1 MNRKHVNDGIYGQD
15 EAPPVRFDGL
25 HTGAWVEL
33 LPSSWVPYV
42 QLARLSP
49 PVPLLLIFFPHIFG
63 ILHAA
68 VTRGVPLAEVIRV
81 SLVLFGGSIF
91 VSNAIHGWNDLIDAP
106 IDKLIPRT
114 RNRPIPRGAITPRA
128 AFVFTASQAV
138 VSTAFLLFLP
148 EHSALYAMPSIIAH
162 TYYPFA
168 KRHTNLPQVILAIAL
183 QWPII
188 LASFATEGTYEAA
201 TDESLLC
208 LFLASVLWTV
218 TYDTV
223 YGYQDYK
230 QDIRLGVGSTAV
242 LFGTWGRPI
251 LWVLSNSIVALVVA
265 CGQLAGMG
273 SVYFA
278 VAAGGCFV
286 SLNFMMAKVNL
297 LSPESCSWWFTY
309 GFWGP
314 AVAISGGLF
323 LEYLFL

>member
-1 MNRKHVNDGIYGQD
+1 MNRKHVNNDVHGQD
-15 EAPPVRFDGL
+15 EAPPVRFNGF
-25 HTGAWVEL
+25 HTGAWTDL

-68 VTRGVPLAEVIRV
+68 VTRAVAPTEVIRV
-81 SLVLFGGSIF
+81 GLVLFGGSIF

-114 RNRPIPRGAITPRA
+114 QNRPIPRGAITPRA
-128 AFVFTASQAV
+128 AFVFTASQAMI
-138 VSTAFLLFLP
+138 STAFLLFLP
-148 EHSALYAMPSIIAH
+148 ENSMLYAIPSIIAH
-162 TYYPFA
+162 SYYPFS
-168 KRHTNLPQVILAIAL
+168 KRHTNFPQVVLAISL

-188 LASFATEGTYEAA
+188 LASHATGTHEAA

-218 TYDTV
+218 TYDTI

-230 QDIRLGVGSTAV
+230 HDVRLGVGSTAV
-242 LFGTWGRPI
+242 LFGTWGKPV

-273 SVYFA
+273 PVFFA

-297 LSPESCSWWFTY
+297 QSPESCSWWFAN

-314 AVAISGGLF
+314 AIAISSGLF